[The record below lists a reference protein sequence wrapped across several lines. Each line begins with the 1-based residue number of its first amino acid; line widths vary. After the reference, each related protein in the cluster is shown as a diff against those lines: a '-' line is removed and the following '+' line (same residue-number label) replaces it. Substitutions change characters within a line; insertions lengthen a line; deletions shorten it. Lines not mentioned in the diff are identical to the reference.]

1 MRRGAHVFAV
11 SGWAAVLA
19 LAACTRPCLPLLS
32 DDVLGD
38 DDTARYAAAS
48 RALHEGQ
55 HEEARVAL
63 ESLVHDHPDYFPAL
77 RDLMDVQLALSLAA
91 DVEHDLAERLTRRGD
106 ALAHLL
112 AARLADQRG
121 DTVTAA
127 SELAR
132 ATELDP
138 ENPHVR
144 YAHAVAAARDS
155 KFDVALDE
163 LDAVLDSCSPQPEAF
178 LARARVRTVFG
189 RFEEAFADYTA
200 YFAHRDGDNVA
211 LHEAASLLHR
221 ELSRPSEASEL
232 YQRMLKND
240 PEDAAAAIGLAV
252 VATERGEFATAEALY
267 RGVTDREPIA
277 WFNLG
282 LLYRDRLDRKRDALT
297 CFEHFV
303 QYDGANAD
311 HRSTTDVIFV
321 APNYIA
327 ELRQQLGEGSR

>member
-1 MRRGAHVFAV
+1 MLAFVGC
-11 SGWAAVLA
+11 AAALS

-38 DDTARYAAAS
+38 EDSARYATAS
-48 RALHEGQ
+48 LALRNGRHEDAQ
-55 HEEARVAL
+55 IAL

-77 RDLMDVQLALSLAA
+77 RDLMDVQLALELSA
-91 DVEHDLAERLTRRGD
+91 DVEHDLAERLAKRDD

-112 AARLADQRG
+112 AARFADQRG

-127 SELAR
+127 TELAH
-132 ATELDP
+132 ATELEP
-138 ENPHVR
+138 KNPHVR
-144 YAHAVAAARDS
+144 YARAVAAARES
-155 KFDVALDE
+155 KFDIALEE

-189 RFEEAFADYTA
+189 RFEEAIADYSS
-200 YFAHRDGDNVA
+200 YFASRDGDNVA

-240 PEDAAAAIGLAV
+240 PQDAAAAIGLAV
-252 VATERGEFATAEALY
+252 VATERGEFPTAEALY
-267 RGVTDREPIA
+267 RGVADREPIA

-282 LLYRDRLDRKRDALT
+282 LLYRDRLDRKRDALA
-297 CFEHFV
+297 CFERFV

-327 ELRQQLGEGSR
+327 ELRQQLGEGTR